1 MRRPLEVMS
10 KKDIIETI
18 LFILEQILACTS
30 KLNQSTTS
38 IFDKKEKPE
47 KDVKSDISTDFT
59 DSTTDKEKEKNKKIE
74 SQSPTL
80 KAEKYSLSDLIYLWS
95 DALKFDENLLILM
108 TMNLDKILNSD
119 LIILSEKNV
128 ENVIFTLMVV
138 TQKFHEDIIFTDKDY
153 SRLKKIDC
161 GDLINMQVELLDMID
176 YSLNVN
182 EDEFKKYK
190 NKMRRLCEKNFL
202 YLINS

>member
-18 LFILEQILACTS
+18 LFLLEQILSYSS

-47 KDVKSDISTDFT
+47 KNVESEISTDFS
-59 DSTTDKEKEKNKKIE
+59 DSAADKKKEKNEKIE
-74 SQSPTL
+74 SQSPILDT
-80 KAEKYSLSDLIYLWS
+80 EKFSLSDLIYFWS

-108 TMNLDKILNSD
+108 TMNLDKILNSN

-128 ENVIFTLMVV
+128 ENVIFTLMVI

-153 SRLKKIDC
+153 SKLKKIEC
-161 GDLINMQVELLDMID
+161 GDLINMQVELLDLID
-176 YSLNVN
+176 YSLSVT
-182 EDEFKKYK
+182 EDEFKRYK
-190 NKMRRLCEKNFL
+190 NKMRRLCEKNLL
-202 YLINS
+202 YLMNS

>member
-18 LFILEQILACTS
+18 LFLLEQILSHSS

-47 KDVKSDISTDFT
+47 KNVESEISTDFS
-59 DSTTDKEKEKNKKIE
+59 DSAADKEKEKNE
-74 SQSPTL
+74 SQSPILDT
-80 KAEKYSLSDLIYLWS
+80 EKFSLSDLIYFWS

-108 TMNLDKILNSD
+108 TMNLDKILNSN

-128 ENVIFTLMVV
+128 ENVIFTLMVI

-153 SRLKKIDC
+153 SKLKKIEC
-161 GDLINMQVELLDMID
+161 GDLINMQVELLDLID
-176 YSLNVN
+176 YSLSVT
-182 EDEFKKYK
+182 EDEFKRYK

-202 YLINS
+202 YLMNS

>member
-1 MRRPLEVMS
+1 MRRPLEVMT

-18 LFILEQILACTS
+18 LFLLEQILSYSS

-47 KDVKSDISTDFT
+47 KNVESEISTDFS
-59 DSTTDKEKEKNKKIE
+59 DSAADKEKEKNE
-74 SQSPTL
+74 SQSPILDT
-80 KAEKYSLSDLIYLWS
+80 EKFSLSDLIYFWS

-108 TMNLDKILNSD
+108 TMNLDKILNSN

-153 SRLKKIDC
+153 SKLKKIEC
-161 GDLINMQVELLDMID
+161 GDLINMQVELLDLID
-176 YSLNVN
+176 YSLSVT
-182 EDEFKKYK
+182 EDEFKRYK

-202 YLINS
+202 YLMNS

>member
-18 LFILEQILACTS
+18 LFLLEQILSHSS

-47 KDVKSDISTDFT
+47 KNVESEISTDFS
-59 DSTTDKEKEKNKKIE
+59 DSAADKEKEKNE
-74 SQSPTL
+74 SQSPILDT
-80 KAEKYSLSDLIYLWS
+80 EKFSLSDLIYFWS

-108 TMNLDKILNSD
+108 TMNLDKILNSN

-128 ENVIFTLMVV
+128 ENVIFTLMVI

-153 SRLKKIDC
+153 SKLKKIEC
-161 GDLINMQVELLDMID
+161 GDLINMQVELLDLID
-176 YSLNVN
+176 YSLSVS
-182 EDEFKKYK
+182 EDEFKRYK
-190 NKMRRLCEKNFL
+190 NKMRRLCEKNLL
-202 YLINS
+202 YLMNS

>member
-1 MRRPLEVMS
+1 MRRPLQEMT

-18 LFILEQILACTS
+18 LFILEQILSYTS

-47 KDVKSDISTDFT
+47 KNVESEISTDFS
-59 DSTTDKEKEKNKKIE
+59 DSAADKEKEKNE
-74 SQSPTL
+74 SQSPILDT
-80 KAEKYSLSDLIYLWS
+80 EKFSLSDLIYFWS

-108 TMNLDKILNSD
+108 TMNLDKILNSN

-128 ENVIFTLMVV
+128 ENVIFTLMVI

-153 SRLKKIDC
+153 SKLKKIEC
-161 GDLINMQVELLDMID
+161 GDLINMQVELLDLID
-176 YSLNVN
+176 YSLSVS
-182 EDEFKKYK
+182 EDEFKRYK

-202 YLINS
+202 YLMNS

>member
-18 LFILEQILACTS
+18 LFLLEQILSYSS

-47 KDVKSDISTDFT
+47 KNVESEISTDFS
-59 DSTTDKEKEKNKKIE
+59 DSAADKKKEKNEKIE
-74 SQSPTL
+74 SQSPILDT
-80 KAEKYSLSDLIYLWS
+80 EKFSLSDLIYFWS

-108 TMNLDKILNSD
+108 TMNLDKILNSN

-128 ENVIFTLMVV
+128 ENVIFTLMVI

-153 SRLKKIDC
+153 SKLKKIDC
-161 GDLINMQVELLDMID
+161 GDLINMQVELLDLID
-176 YSLNVN
+176 YSLSVS
-182 EDEFKKYK
+182 EDEFKRYK
-190 NKMRRLCEKNFL
+190 NKMRRLCEKNLL
-202 YLINS
+202 YLMNS

>member
-18 LFILEQILACTS
+18 LFLLEQILSYSS

-47 KDVKSDISTDFT
+47 KNVESEISTDFS
-59 DSTTDKEKEKNKKIE
+59 DSAADKEKEKNE
-74 SQSPTL
+74 SQSPILDT
-80 KAEKYSLSDLIYLWS
+80 EKFSLSDLIYFWS

-108 TMNLDKILNSD
+108 TMNLDKMLNSN

-128 ENVIFTLMVV
+128 ENVIFTLMVI

-153 SRLKKIDC
+153 SKLKKIEC
-161 GDLINMQVELLDMID
+161 GDLINMQVELLDLID
-176 YSLNVN
+176 YSLSVS
-182 EDEFKKYK
+182 EDEFKRYK
-190 NKMRRLCEKNFL
+190 NKMRRLCEKNLL
-202 YLINS
+202 YLMNS

>member
-18 LFILEQILACTS
+18 LFLLEQILSYSS

-47 KDVKSDISTDFT
+47 KNVESEISTDFS
-59 DSTTDKEKEKNKKIE
+59 DSAADKEKEKNEKIE
-74 SQSPTL
+74 SQSPILDT
-80 KAEKYSLSDLIYLWS
+80 EKFSLSDLIYFWS

-108 TMNLDKILNSD
+108 TMNLDKILNSN

-153 SRLKKIDC
+153 SKLKKIEC
-161 GDLINMQVELLDMID
+161 GDLINMQVELLDLID
-176 YSLNVN
+176 YSLNVS
-182 EDEFKKYK
+182 EDEFKRYK
-190 NKMRRLCEKNFL
+190 NKMRRLCEKNLL
-202 YLINS
+202 YLMNT

>member
-18 LFILEQILACTS
+18 LFLLEQILSYSS

-47 KDVKSDISTDFT
+47 KNVESEISTDFS
-59 DSTTDKEKEKNKKIE
+59 DSAADKEKEKNEKIE
-74 SQSPTL
+74 SQSPILDT
-80 KAEKYSLSDLIYLWS
+80 EKFSLSDLIYFWS

-108 TMNLDKILNSD
+108 TMNLDKILNSN

-128 ENVIFTLMVV
+128 ENVIFTLMVI

-153 SRLKKIDC
+153 SKLKKIDC
-161 GDLINMQVELLDMID
+161 GDLINMQVELLDLID
-176 YSLNVN
+176 YSLSVS
-182 EDEFKKYK
+182 EDEFKRYK

-202 YLINS
+202 YLMNS

>member
-18 LFILEQILACTS
+18 LFLLEQILSYSS

-47 KDVKSDISTDFT
+47 KNVESEISTDFS
-59 DSTTDKEKEKNKKIE
+59 DSAADKEKEKNEKIE
-74 SQSPTL
+74 SQSPILDT
-80 KAEKYSLSDLIYLWS
+80 EKFSLSDLIYFWS

-108 TMNLDKILNSD
+108 TMNLDKILNSN

-153 SRLKKIDC
+153 SKLKKIEC
-161 GDLINMQVELLDMID
+161 GDLINMQVELLDLID
-176 YSLNVN
+176 YSLNVG
-182 EDEFKKYK
+182 EDEFKRYK
-190 NKMRRLCEKNFL
+190 NKMRSLCEKNLL
-202 YLINS
+202 YLMNT

>member
-18 LFILEQILACTS
+18 LFLLEQILSYSS

-47 KDVKSDISTDFT
+47 KNVESEISTDFS
-59 DSTTDKEKEKNKKIE
+59 DSAADKEKEKNE
-74 SQSPTL
+74 SQSPILDT
-80 KAEKYSLSDLIYLWS
+80 EKFSLSDLIYFWS

-108 TMNLDKILNSD
+108 TMNLDKILNSN

-128 ENVIFTLMVV
+128 ENVIFTLMVI

-153 SRLKKIDC
+153 SKLKKIDC
-161 GDLINMQVELLDMID
+161 GDLINMQVELLDLID
-176 YSLNVN
+176 YSLNVG
-182 EDEFKKYK
+182 EDEFKRYK
-190 NKMRRLCEKNFL
+190 NKMRRLCEKNLL
-202 YLINS
+202 YLMNT

>member
-18 LFILEQILACTS
+18 LFLLEQILSYSS

-47 KDVKSDISTDFT
+47 KNVESEISTDFS
-59 DSTTDKEKEKNKKIE
+59 DSAADKKKEKNEKIE
-74 SQSPTL
+74 SQSPILDT
-80 KAEKYSLSDLIYLWS
+80 EKFSLSDLIYFWS

-108 TMNLDKILNSD
+108 TMNLEKILNSN

-128 ENVIFTLMVV
+128 ENVIFTLMVI

-153 SRLKKIDC
+153 SKLKKIDC
-161 GDLINMQVELLDMID
+161 GDLINMQVELLDLID
-176 YSLNVN
+176 YSLSVT
-182 EDEFKKYK
+182 EDEFKRYK
-190 NKMRRLCEKNFL
+190 NKMRRLCEKNLL
-202 YLINS
+202 YLMNS

>member
-18 LFILEQILACTS
+18 LFLLEQILSYSS

-38 IFDKKEKPE
+38 IFDKKERPE
-47 KDVKSDISTDFT
+47 KNVESEISTDFS
-59 DSTTDKEKEKNKKIE
+59 DSAADKEKEKNE
-74 SQSPTL
+74 SQSPILDT
-80 KAEKYSLSDLIYLWS
+80 EKFSLSDLIYFWS

-108 TMNLDKILNSD
+108 TMNLDKILNSN

-128 ENVIFTLMVV
+128 ENVIFTLMVI

-153 SRLKKIDC
+153 SKLKKIEC
-161 GDLINMQVELLDMID
+161 GDLINMQVELLDLID
-176 YSLNVN
+176 YSLSVT
-182 EDEFKKYK
+182 EDEFKRYK
-190 NKMRRLCEKNFL
+190 NKMRRLCEKNLL
-202 YLINS
+202 YLMNS

>member
-18 LFILEQILACTS
+18 LFLLEQILSYSS

-47 KDVKSDISTDFT
+47 KNVESEISTDFS
-59 DSTTDKEKEKNKKIE
+59 DSAADKEKEKNE
-74 SQSPTL
+74 SQSPILDT
-80 KAEKYSLSDLIYLWS
+80 EKFSLSDLIYFWS

-108 TMNLDKILNSD
+108 TMNLDKILNSN

-128 ENVIFTLMVV
+128 ENVIFTLMVI

-153 SRLKKIDC
+153 SKLKKIDC
-161 GDLINMQVELLDMID
+161 GDLINMQVELLDLID
-176 YSLNVN
+176 YSLSVT
-182 EDEFKKYK
+182 EDEFKRYK

-202 YLINS
+202 YLMNS

>member
-18 LFILEQILACTS
+18 LFLLEQILSYSS

-47 KDVKSDISTDFT
+47 KNVESEISTDFS
-59 DSTTDKEKEKNKKIE
+59 DSAADKEKEKNE
-74 SQSPTL
+74 SQSPILDT
-80 KAEKYSLSDLIYLWS
+80 EKFSLSDLIYFWS

-108 TMNLDKILNSD
+108 TMNLDKILNSN

-128 ENVIFTLMVV
+128 ENVIFTLMVI

-153 SRLKKIDC
+153 SKLKKIEC
-161 GDLINMQVELLDMID
+161 GDLINMQVELLDLID
-176 YSLNVN
+176 YSLSVS
-182 EDEFKKYK
+182 EDEFKRYK

-202 YLINS
+202 YLMNS

>member
-10 KKDIIETI
+10 KKDVIETI
-18 LFILEQILACTS
+18 LFLLEQILSYSS

-47 KDVKSDISTDFT
+47 KNVESEISTDFS
-59 DSTTDKEKEKNKKIE
+59 DSAADKEKEKNE
-74 SQSPTL
+74 SQSPILDT
-80 KAEKYSLSDLIYLWS
+80 EKFSLSDLIYFWS

-108 TMNLDKILNSD
+108 TMNLDKILNSN

-128 ENVIFTLMVV
+128 ENVIFTLMVI

-153 SRLKKIDC
+153 SKLKKIDC
-161 GDLINMQVELLDMID
+161 GDLINMQVELLDLID
-176 YSLNVN
+176 YSLSVT
-182 EDEFKKYK
+182 EDEFKRYK
-190 NKMRRLCEKNFL
+190 NKMRRLCEKNLL
-202 YLINS
+202 YLMNS

>member
-18 LFILEQILACTS
+18 LFLLEQIMSYSS

-47 KDVKSDISTDFT
+47 KNVESEISTDFS
-59 DSTTDKEKEKNKKIE
+59 DSAADKEKEKNE
-74 SQSPTL
+74 SQSPILDT
-80 KAEKYSLSDLIYLWS
+80 EKFSLSDLIYFWS

-108 TMNLDKILNSD
+108 TMNLDKILNSN

-128 ENVIFTLMVV
+128 ENVIFTLMVI

-153 SRLKKIDC
+153 SKLKKIEC
-161 GDLINMQVELLDMID
+161 GDLINMQVELLDLID
-176 YSLNVN
+176 YSLSVS
-182 EDEFKKYK
+182 EDEFKRYK
-190 NKMRRLCEKNFL
+190 NKMRRLCEKNLL
-202 YLINS
+202 YLMNS

>member
-18 LFILEQILACTS
+18 LFLLEQILSYSS

-47 KDVKSDISTDFT
+47 KNVESEISTDFS
-59 DSTTDKEKEKNKKIE
+59 DSAADKEKEKNE
-74 SQSPTL
+74 SQSPILDT
-80 KAEKYSLSDLIYLWS
+80 EKFSLSDLIYFWS

-108 TMNLDKILNSD
+108 TMNLDKILNSN

-128 ENVIFTLMVV
+128 ENVIFTLMVI

-153 SRLKKIDC
+153 SKLKKIEC
-161 GDLINMQVELLDMID
+161 GDLINMQVELLDLID
-176 YSLNVN
+176 YSLNVS
-182 EDEFKKYK
+182 EDEFKRYK
-190 NKMRRLCEKNFL
+190 NKMRRLCEKNLL
-202 YLINS
+202 YLMNS

>member
-18 LFILEQILACTS
+18 LFLLEQILSYSS

-47 KDVKSDISTDFT
+47 KNVESEISTDFS
-59 DSTTDKEKEKNKKIE
+59 DSAADKEKEKNE
-74 SQSPTL
+74 SQSPILDT
-80 KAEKYSLSDLIYLWS
+80 EKFSLSDLIYFWS

-108 TMNLDKILNSD
+108 TMNLDKILNSN

-128 ENVIFTLMVV
+128 ENVIFTLMVI

-153 SRLKKIDC
+153 SKLKKIEC
-161 GDLINMQVELLDMID
+161 EDLINMQVELLDLID
-176 YSLNVN
+176 YSLSVS
-182 EDEFKKYK
+182 EDEFKRYK
-190 NKMRRLCEKNFL
+190 NKMRRLCEKNLL
-202 YLINS
+202 YLMNS

>member
-18 LFILEQILACTS
+18 LFLLEQILSYSS

-47 KDVKSDISTDFT
+47 KNVESEISTDFS
-59 DSTTDKEKEKNKKIE
+59 DSAADKEKEKKE
-74 SQSPTL
+74 SQSPILDT
-80 KAEKYSLSDLIYLWS
+80 EKFSLSDLIYFWS

-108 TMNLDKILNSD
+108 TMNLDKILNSN

-128 ENVIFTLMVV
+128 ENVIFTLMVI

-153 SRLKKIDC
+153 SKLKKIEC
-161 GDLINMQVELLDMID
+161 GDLINMQVELLDLID
-176 YSLNVN
+176 YSLSVS
-182 EDEFKKYK
+182 EDEFKRYK

-202 YLINS
+202 YLMNS

>member
-18 LFILEQILACTS
+18 LFLLEQILSYSS

-38 IFDKKEKPE
+38 IFDKKEKPKKNVE
-47 KDVKSDISTDFT
+47 SEISTDFS
-59 DSTTDKEKEKNKKIE
+59 DSAADKEKEKNE
-74 SQSPTL
+74 SQSPILDT
-80 KAEKYSLSDLIYLWS
+80 EKFSLSDLIYFWS

-108 TMNLDKILNSD
+108 TMNLDKILNSN

-128 ENVIFTLMVV
+128 ENVIFTLMVI

-153 SRLKKIDC
+153 SKLKKIEC
-161 GDLINMQVELLDMID
+161 GDLINMQVELLDLID
-176 YSLNVN
+176 YSLNVS
-182 EDEFKKYK
+182 EDEFKRYK
-190 NKMRRLCEKNFL
+190 NKMRRLCEKNLL
-202 YLINS
+202 YLMNT

>member
-18 LFILEQILACTS
+18 LFLLEQILSYSS

-47 KDVKSDISTDFT
+47 KNVESEISTDFS
-59 DSTTDKEKEKNKKIE
+59 DSAADKEKEKNEKIE
-74 SQSPTL
+74 SQSPILDT
-80 KAEKYSLSDLIYLWS
+80 EKFSLSDLIYFWS

-108 TMNLDKILNSD
+108 TMNLDKILNSN

-128 ENVIFTLMVV
+128 ENVIFTLMVI

-153 SRLKKIDC
+153 SKLKKIEC
-161 GDLINMQVELLDMID
+161 GDLINMQVELLDLID
-176 YSLNVN
+176 YSLSVS
-182 EDEFKKYK
+182 EDEFKRYK
-190 NKMRRLCEKNFL
+190 NKMRRLCEKNLL
-202 YLINS
+202 YLMNS

>member
-18 LFILEQILACTS
+18 LFLLEQILSYSS

-47 KDVKSDISTDFT
+47 KNVESEISTDFS
-59 DSTTDKEKEKNKKIE
+59 DSAADKKKEKNEKIE
-74 SQSPTL
+74 SQSPILDT
-80 KAEKYSLSDLIYLWS
+80 EKFSLSDLIYFWS

-108 TMNLDKILNSD
+108 TMNLDKILNSN

-128 ENVIFTLMVV
+128 ENVIFTLMVI

-153 SRLKKIDC
+153 SKLKKIDC
-161 GDLINMQVELLDMID
+161 GDLINMQVELLDLID
-176 YSLNVN
+176 YSLSVT
-182 EDEFKKYK
+182 EDEFKRYK
-190 NKMRRLCEKNFL
+190 NKMRRLCEKNLL
-202 YLINS
+202 YLMNS

>member
-18 LFILEQILACTS
+18 LFLLEQILSHSS

-47 KDVKSDISTDFT
+47 KNVESEISTDFS
-59 DSTTDKEKEKNKKIE
+59 DSAADKEKEKNEKIE
-74 SQSPTL
+74 SQSPILDT
-80 KAEKYSLSDLIYLWS
+80 EKFSLSDLIYFWS

-108 TMNLDKILNSD
+108 TMNLDKILNSN

-153 SRLKKIDC
+153 SKLKKIEC
-161 GDLINMQVELLDMID
+161 GDLINMQVELLDLID
-176 YSLNVN
+176 YSLNVS
-182 EDEFKKYK
+182 EDEFKRYK
-190 NKMRRLCEKNFL
+190 NKMRRLCEKNLL
-202 YLINS
+202 YLMNT

>member
-18 LFILEQILACTS
+18 LFLLEQILSYSS

-47 KDVKSDISTDFT
+47 KNVESEISTDFS
-59 DSTTDKEKEKNKKIE
+59 DSSADKKKEKNEKIE
-74 SQSPTL
+74 SQSPILDT
-80 KAEKYSLSDLIYLWS
+80 EKFSLSDLIYFWS

-108 TMNLDKILNSD
+108 TMNLDKILNSN

-128 ENVIFTLMVV
+128 ENVIFTLMVI

-153 SRLKKIDC
+153 SKLKKIEC
-161 GDLINMQVELLDMID
+161 GDLINMQVELLDLID
-176 YSLNVN
+176 YSLSVT
-182 EDEFKKYK
+182 EDEFKRYK
-190 NKMRRLCEKNFL
+190 NKMRRLCEKNLL
-202 YLINS
+202 YLMNS